1 MISIM
6 NKVDTISIAE
16 LLDGRTFVIPSY
28 QRGYRWSE
36 KQVGELLD
44 DLYSF
49 ALRRE
54 EKDKGFYCLQPI
66 IVRQLT
72 EEEINDVPYI
82 PTKTKGVWEVVDGQQ
97 RLTTIYILLKFL
109 IKALCRNEEDF
120 KDNYSSKNCDGE
132 LYKIIYETR
141 VDDTEFLH
149 NVGDNDCELT
159 NIDAD
164 HANKA
169 YIRIEKWVN
178 EDAKQIGDRFNG
190 TDSRKKVILEKLL
203 KLLTTPKKVI
213 SDTGSAQFIWY
224 ELDNDEKANPID
236 EFLKINNGKISLTDA
251 ELVKALFLQKQN
263 FVNGNE
269 KDTKQIE
276 MSMQWENIENTLHKD
291 DFWHFIH
298 RDKMEAANRI
308 ELLLTLVYQSEN
320 KWNMP
325 KEEGDLFRFYNSK
338 LEGTVGESRTQIVKD
353 LWSKI
358 VHCFYILEDWY
369 EDPVLYNYIGLL
381 SHYGISLNKI
391 FNLYA
396 TLPEDSTTDD
406 FISGIRKMINDEF
419 ICRIK
424 IDDGRIDLEYK
435 QNKAVRKLLLFLN
448 IEQLNKQMQRLRSS
462 QDQTNRFYVSPAYKF
477 PFDIY
482 VSQEWDV
489 EHIDSA
495 TANALKSDEEKRS
508 WIRDAEQ
515 DLQMEQSDTQGW
527 DSTHLSSKIEE
538 LQRNEANEDKNR
550 EDKDWIGNLT
560 LLDKGTNRSY
570 GNSLFTKK
578 RKIISEKIK
587 SGVYVPLC
595 TQWVFNKTFVEH
607 PSYMTW
613 NDDDKKAYNNFMLD
627 EINEFIKK

>member
-1 MISIM
+1 M
-6 NKVDTISIAE
+6 NKVGTISIAE

-28 QRGYRWSE
+28 QRGYRWND

-49 ALRRE
+49 ALRRK
-54 EKDKGFYCLQPI
+54 EKDKGFYCLQPV

-72 EEEINDVPYI
+72 EDEIKAFPHI
-82 PTKTKGVWEVVDGQQ
+82 HTKSNGVWEVVDGQQ
-97 RLTTIYILLKFL
+97 RLTTIYILLKYL
-109 IKALCRNEEDF
+109 IKASRINEEEF
-120 KDNYSSKNCDGE
+120 KEFYGDDKFGE

-149 NVGDNDCELT
+149 NIGDDVSEST
-159 NIDAD
+159 NIDAA

-169 YIRIEKWVN
+169 YKRIDRWVN
-178 EDAKQIGDRFNG
+178 EDAKQIGNRYNG
-190 TDSRKKVILEKLL
+190 TDSRKKEILDKLL
-203 KLLTTPKKVI
+203 KLLTTHKDVI

-224 ELDNDEKANPID
+224 ELDYEEEANPID

-298 RDKMEAANRI
+298 KDKLEAANRI
-308 ELLLTLVYQSEN
+308 ELLLTLVYQREN

-325 KEEGDLFRFYNSK
+325 KEDGDLFRFYNSK
-338 LEGTVGESRTQIVKD
+338 LEGTVGESRTKIVKD
-353 LWSKI
+353 LWSEI
-358 VHCFYILEDWY
+358 IHCFYILEDWY

-381 SHYGISLNKI
+381 SHYGISLDKI
-391 FNLYA
+391 YNLYV
-396 TLPEDSTTDD
+396 TLPEDLTTDD
-406 FISGIRKMINDEF
+406 FIAGIRTMIKDEF
-419 ICRIK
+419 INRVK

-448 IEQLNKQMQRLRSS
+448 IEQLNKQMQQLRCS
-462 QDQTNRFYVSPAYKF
+462 QEQTNRYYVSPTYKF

-482 VSQEWDV
+482 VAQEWDV

-515 DLQMEQSDTQGW
+515 DLQIEQSETQDW
-527 DSTHLSSKIEE
+527 DSARLLSKIEE
-538 LQRNEANEDKNR
+538 LQRNEAEEDKSR

-578 RKIISEKIK
+578 RRIISEKIK
-587 SGVYVPLC
+587 TGVYVPLC

-607 PSYMTW
+607 PSYTTW
-613 NDDDKKAYNNFMLD
+613 NDDDKMAYNDFMVK
-627 EINEFIKK
+627 EIKEFKEK